1 MFRGLVFALVA
12 SLALSTS
19 AFAGGGTGGA
29 KKDATI
35 KVVNDLAGP
44 YAIVIDA
51 PDSLKT
57 KLAGGTATL
66 ADLTAA
72 GGKVVDPGKDA
83 SFKVKA
89 GTHKIGIASVNTSTG
104 AIGSPFEVPATVAKG
119 KTVSYNLSAIGAN

>member
-29 KKDATI
+29 KKDSTI
-35 KVVNDLAGP
+35 KVVNDFSTP
-44 YAIVIDA
+44 YAVVIDA
-51 PDSLKT
+51 PDSLKA

-89 GTHKIGIASVNTSTG
+89 GAHKIGFASVNTSTG
-104 AIGSPFEVPATVAKG
+104 EIGFPDEAPATAVKG
-119 KTVSYNLSAIGAN
+119 KTVSFNLSAL